1 MSIYYS
7 SEYQH
12 ILLPDIYVIHFIK
25 KKKMQII
32 KSKIYFSILNSETE
46 IKFFDT
52 TGKISQ
58 REEVD

>member
-52 TGKISQ
+52 TGRISQ